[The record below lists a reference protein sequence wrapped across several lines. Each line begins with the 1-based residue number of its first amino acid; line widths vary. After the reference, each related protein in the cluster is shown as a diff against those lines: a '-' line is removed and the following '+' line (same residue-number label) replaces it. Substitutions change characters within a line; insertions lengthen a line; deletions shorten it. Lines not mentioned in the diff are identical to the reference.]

1 MWIVNYC
8 GFYFISWT
16 LDSGLEFEMWIMVV
30 LTLFEDLHQ
39 PRLPYHLPAQD
50 LLHQHFEEGHR
61 LQGQDGT
68 GSQLAQMLGKSDDE
82 NFFQW
87 PGISCQDEA
96 EDFTF
101 IYDANWSLSLRG
113 RECTYISRGIN

>member
-50 LLHQHFEEGHR
+50 LLHQHLEEGHR

-68 GSQLAQMLGKSDDE
+68 GSQLAQMLGKVTRRISSDGLE
-82 NFFQW
+82 YVARMKPRNFK
-87 PGISCQDEA
+87 IS
-96 EDFTF
+96 
-101 IYDANWSLSLRG
+101 L
-113 RECTYISRGIN
+113 